1 MGKESS
7 VGYTVKKMNKII
19 ESRNL
24 RTYYYVREGF
34 FKTIPVKAVDGV
46 NFVLERG
53 EILALVGE
61 SGCGKTTLGRTTLR
75 LLEPIGGELLFNG
88 KDITHDNL
96 SSLKWLR
103 KEAQIIF
110 QDPYS
115 SINPFMNIHQILE
128 EPLIVHNVE
137 DVQTRTDMIHKALEE
152 VRLTPVE
159 EILRKY
165 PHMLS
170 GGQRQRVT
178 FARALLLDP
187 IYIVA
192 DEPVSMIDAS
202 SRVEL
207 LTILR
212 NLQKIHNL
220 SILYITHDISTAKY
234 VSNRLAVM
242 YVGKM
247 VERGDVI
254 RIIEEPLHPYTQGL
268 IASVPDPDPKNRLSF
283 RDVIPGEPPNAIY
296 PPEGC
301 RFHTRCPHVMPICK
315 DKEPLLLEVED
326 GKYTACFLYHKE
338 YVEEDETGDK
348 S

>member
-1 MGKESS
+1 MSDIVELQ
-7 VGYTVKKMNKII
+7 
-19 ESRNL
+19 NL
-24 RTYYYVREGF
+24 RMYYYVRQGL
-34 FKTIPVKAVDGV
+34 FKTVPVKAVDGV
-46 NFVLERG
+46 TVGIPQG

-61 SGCGKTTLGRTTLR
+61 SGCGKTSLGRTTLR
-75 LLEPIGGELLFNG
+75 LLEPVGGKLLFRG
-88 KDITHDNL
+88 KDITHDKL
-96 SSLKWLR
+96 DDLKWLR

-115 SINPFMNIHQILE
+115 SINPFMSIHQILE
-128 EPLIVHNVE
+128 EPLIVHKIE
-137 DVQTRTDMIHKALEE
+137 DTEKRTEMIHRALEE

-159 EILRKY
+159 EIIRKF

-178 FARALLLDP
+178 FARALLLNP

-207 LTILR
+207 LTVLR
-212 NLQKIHNL
+212 NLQKLHNL

-247 VERGDVI
+247 VEMGSVLKLID
-254 RIIEEPLHPYTQGL
+254 EPLHPYTQGL
-268 IASVPDPDPKNRLSF
+268 IASVPDPDPNNRLSF
-283 RDVIPGEPPNAIY
+283 REVIPGEPPNAIN
-296 PPEGC
+296 PPSGC
-301 RFHTRCPHVMPICK
+301 RFHTRCPHVMPICSE
-315 DKEPLLLEVED
+315 KEPKLMEVEE
-326 GKYTACFLYHKE
+326 GKHTACFLYNKE
-338 YVEEDETGDK
+338 YVEEEEAGEET
-348 S
+348 